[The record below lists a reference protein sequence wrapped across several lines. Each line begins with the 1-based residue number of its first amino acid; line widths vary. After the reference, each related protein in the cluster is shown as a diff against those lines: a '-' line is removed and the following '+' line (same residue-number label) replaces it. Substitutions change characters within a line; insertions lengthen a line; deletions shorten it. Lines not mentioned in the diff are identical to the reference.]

1 MINSANDAVL
11 GLTQFNL
18 SLISGKKNNK
28 KQAKYRPKHKKH
40 TIRHIR
46 SDQGIGIVAGSE
58 EEWRV

>member
-18 SLISGKKNNK
+18 SLISGKNNN

-58 EEWRV
+58 KEWRV